1 MVIQEVSFKSI
12 WSSRRRRSSPFS
24 SFPSSLLTVFGKL
37 LSVCPLRTAKI
48 PIHDRLHTMENPAKE
63 VTIEDFKRLE
73 MRAGTIVEVSRVPR
87 TETLFKVVVSLGEHG
102 RKQMITSLVGFS
114 GAGARMN

>member
-1 MVIQEVSFKSI
+1 MWSMVIQEVSFKSM
-12 WSSRRRRSSPFS
+12 WSSRRRRLSPFS

-48 PIHDRLHTMENPAKE
+48 PIHDRLHTMENPAKA
-63 VTIEDFKRLE
+63 VTIEDFKGLE

-87 TETLFKVVVSLGEHG
+87 TGKLFKVVVSLREYG
-102 RKQMITSLVGFS
+102 RKQRITSLFGFY
-114 GAGARMN
+114 G